1 MVKCQETNWYVTED
15 GELITIPPLP
25 SKPDVSSMTASSD
38 ICLNLKTIV
47 YYENYFRDGVVGQG
61 NDPTARYVCWFQS
74 CMIYH
79 C

>member
-1 MVKCQETNWYVTED
+1 MTNLSFPQVTDLVKCQETNWYVTED

-38 ICLNLKTIV
+38 ICLNLKTII

-61 NDPTARYVCWFQS
+61 NDPSAR
-74 CMIYH
+74 
-79 C
+79 